1 MKKNELRDAYVPEE
15 WEGLDYLNKYDR
27 RVMGALLYSLAVTS
41 KASDWTLVTSME
53 KLREHC
59 GIRMETLYESCRK
72 FEMLGFF
79 EWVRGKKRVAGE
91 PSIGATFIFNSEL
104 IYNPPSEMPSMKELL
119 MKKFNSGKVKVNAKT
134 KVNAKANTNLKT
146 KANVK
151 AKAKESETIST
162 VTTVSIKEKTNPI
175 LKEKANT
182 IVKLEETDTGEN
194 AIKEEYQSN
203 ECWCNEV
210 KRLLKEKNEPD
221 WRWKDCENYF
231 ITNRKRLSPEEF
243 VQSLVTA

>member
-41 KASDWTLVTSME
+41 QASDWTLITSME

-72 FEMLGFF
+72 FEMLGFL

-91 PSIGATFIFNSEL
+91 PSIGARFIFNPEL

-119 MKKFNSGKVKVNAKT
+119 MRKFNSGKVKVNAK
-134 KVNAKANTNLKT
+134 VNASVK
-146 KANVK
+146 VK
-151 AKAKESETIST
+151 ASSRININSKSSSSLSSSSKTSTKESTP
-162 VTTVSIKEKTNPI
+162 VRIKENSSLDSKSSSILSSSSKTNSI
-175 LKEKANT
+175 ASDKELE
-182 IVKLEETDTGEN
+182 VKEF
-194 AIKEEYQSN
+194 IKELEQRGNYICECDGQILYDKFLNSYQGN
-203 ECWCNEV
+203 
-210 KRLLKEKNEPD
+210 
-221 WRWKDCENYF
+221 
-231 ITNRKRLSPEEF
+231 IEEF
-243 VQSLVTA
+243 CIDQCLN

>member
-119 MKKFNSGKVKVNAKT
+119 MKKFNSGKVKVNAKV
-134 KVNAKANTNLKT
+134 KVNVKANTNLKT
-146 KANVK
+146 KAN
-151 AKAKESETIST
+151 AKESETIST
-162 VTTVSIKEKTNPI
+162 VTTGSIKEKTNPI
-175 LKEKANT
+175 LKQKANT
-182 IVKLEETDTGEN
+182 SVKLEETDTGEN

-210 KRLLKEKNEPD
+210 KRLLKERNEPD
-221 WRWKDCENYF
+221 WRWNDCEELF
-231 ITNRKRLSPEEF
+231 ISNRKRLSPEEF